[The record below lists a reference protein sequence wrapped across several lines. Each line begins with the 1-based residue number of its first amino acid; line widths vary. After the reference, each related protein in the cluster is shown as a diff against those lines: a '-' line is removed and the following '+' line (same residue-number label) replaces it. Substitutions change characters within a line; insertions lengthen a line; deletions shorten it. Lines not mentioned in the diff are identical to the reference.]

1 MENEWAT
8 SQSGRAATNGLD
20 LHLDVAGPGL
30 RDALTRA
37 LRDAVRTGRLAPGSR
52 LPSSRSLAVDLGVAR
67 NTVADAYADLTAEGW
82 LVAVRGSGTRV
93 ADRARPRRAAP
104 TATEAAAT
112 LRFPAHGLLPGAPNL
127 AEFPRTKWLSA
138 ARRALATAPHD
149 AFGYGDPLGR
159 LELRTALADY
169 LARARGVEV
178 TPSGVVI
185 CAGFHQGLTLLAHAL
200 KARRARTVAV
210 EAYSFEMYR
219 DILRNNGLA
228 VAPVSLDEHG
238 ARIDELASVEGIGAV
253 LLTPAH
259 QYPTGAALRPARRNA
274 AVEWAR
280 HSDGVLLEDDY
291 DGEFRY
297 DREPVGALQGL
308 DPDRIVYFGSASK
321 SLAPGLRLAWMVPPK
336 TLIPAITA
344 AKGDVDWS
352 SALEQLTLADF
363 ITTGAYDRHI
373 RSTRL
378 RYRRRRDE
386 LVAALADRA
395 PRVRVTGVAAGL
407 QAVVELPL
415 GTEVLAVQAAAARGL
430 AVKGLSDFRFDV
442 PGAEVP
448 ERDAL
453 VIGYTTPTDSAW
465 TGALH
470 TLCSVLQAVTE

>member
-1 MENEWAT
+1 MTEQWAT
-8 SQSGRAATNGLD
+8 LRSGQAPRTGLD
-20 LHLDVAGPGL
+20 LHLDVTGPGL

-52 LPSSRSLAVDLGVAR
+52 LPSSRSLAADLGVAR

-82 LVAVRGSGTRV
+82 LVAVQGSGTRV
-93 ADRARPRRAAP
+93 ANRARPRRATPA
-104 TATEAAAT
+104 ATEAVPT

-138 ARRALATAPHD
+138 ARRALTTAPHE

-169 LARARGVEV
+169 LARARGVDVE
-178 TPSGVVI
+178 PAGVVI
-185 CAGFHQGLTLLAHAL
+185 CAGFHQGLTLVAQAL
-200 KARRARTVAV
+200 KARRTRAVAV
-210 EAYSFEMYR
+210 EAYGFEMYR
-219 DILRNNGLA
+219 EILRDSGLA
-228 VAPVSLDEHG
+228 VTPVSVDEHG
-238 ARIDELASVEGIGAV
+238 ARIDDLANAGGVGAV

-259 QYPTGAALRPARRNA
+259 QYPTGVALQPERRNA

-280 HSDGVLLEDDY
+280 HSNAMLLEDDY

-308 DPDRIVYFGSASK
+308 DPDRVVYFGSASK
-321 SLAPGLRLAWMVPPK
+321 SLAPGLRLAWMVPPAA
-336 TLIPAITA
+336 LIPAILA

-363 ITTGAYDRHI
+363 ISTGAYDRHI

-386 LVAALADRA
+386 LVAALAHRA
-395 PRVRVTGVAAGL
+395 PRVQVTGLAAGL
-407 QAVVELPL
+407 QAVVELPR
-415 GTEVLAVQAAAARGL
+415 GTEIAAVRAAAARGL
-430 AVKGLSDFRFDV
+430 AIKGLADFRFDV
-442 PGAEVP
+442 CGAEVP

-453 VIGYTTPTDSAW
+453 VIGYATPTDSAW
-465 TGALH
+465 AGALD
-470 TLCSVLQAVTE
+470 TLCTVLQAVTE